1 VFEKIKL
8 ENPKIFVN
16 NWNVLSTLHIQ
27 DLDNEINQ
35 FIGQKALEVAGSH
48 SELLVGLIRNLKFA
62 NTNEKGESL
71 WKQVV
76 SEMGKKLEV
85 KQELGRILGQRGQ
98 RSKLE
103 TELWKMVS
111 E

>member
-35 FIGQKALEVAGSH
+35 FIGEKALEVAGSH
-48 SELLVGLIRNLKFA
+48 PELLVGLIRNVKFT

-76 SEMGKKLEV
+76 SEMVKKLEV
-85 KQELGRILGQRGQ
+85 KQELVRIMGQRGQ
-98 RSKLE
+98 RNKLE
-103 TELWKMVS
+103 TEFLKMVS